1 MGQADPLAAR
11 CSVKGCHEQEILFWL
26 APCGFRICFSGKS
39 CPREEKGEK
48 ESLVPSFFHSFL
60 SSEETTGKT
69 DKKIEK
75 FNLKTAV
82 YCLIN

>member
-1 MGQADPLAAR
+1 MIFYSSMFPQ
-11 CSVKGCHEQEILFWL
+11 QENFHAIELMR
-26 APCGFRICFSGKS
+26 A
-39 CPREEKGEK
+39 EEEPK
-48 ESLVPSFFHSFL
+48 
-60 SSEETTGKT
+60 GKT